1 VAERP
6 FALPPAQQRELAM
19 VNESHARGLLGF
31 ERAFEERGKIA
42 RTIVENI
49 SSMNETTTQT
59 RALIA
64 ESQQLIATLDRL
76 LRWR

>member
-1 VAERP
+1 
-6 FALPPAQQRELAM
+6 M
-19 VNESHARGLLGF
+19 VNESRARGLLGF